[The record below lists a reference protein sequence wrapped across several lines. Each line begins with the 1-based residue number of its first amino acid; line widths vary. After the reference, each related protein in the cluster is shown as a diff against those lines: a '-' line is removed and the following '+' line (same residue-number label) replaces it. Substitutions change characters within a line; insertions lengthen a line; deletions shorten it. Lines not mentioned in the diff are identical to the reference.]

1 MEVSVENISTL
12 RRLVQVKVPA
22 DEVEIRLKD
31 RVSELA
37 QGARIDGFR
46 KGKVPRQLIVQR
58 YGKQLQDEVYRN
70 LLDETLDES
79 LRQEQLQPVALFN
92 LDFER
97 PEKGQ
102 DFEYKVSA
110 EVLGEL
116 NLTGLE
122 NLKVEKPIFSVEA
135 TAIDEMLRSYQV
147 HSTNWEAVEG
157 EPQEGDRVSLIVQ
170 NLEDGNLEFEKE
182 AATSAGEDAPE
193 ESAASAEDDPTDVG
207 STDEDGTSSEEDSS
221 TTEYPNVFL
230 IVGEPNSWED
240 EKIEAAV
247 RSMKA
252 GDSIDIRD
260 QEIEEEP
267 ASAENEGDAEPKQ
280 LAINV
285 KLLQV
290 QRGERP
296 SIAELCEENVLPG
309 ETEEEVRDN
318 IRKSEEERL
327 EAQSKALCLQQ
338 LEKLLVE
345 HSGIV
350 LPKYSFTSEVLAM
363 RRNLYQILHRR
374 GVSQHLD
381 REEPN
386 IEDVPEDE
394 LPELE
399 EERLDRIKMTMAV
412 NFLGAKLVD
421 KYQCRVESTE
431 LQNAVQQQLS
441 NYGPNLTQEIVD
453 QVYDEQNIRQM
464 RNGLLLRKA
473 WDAALDEVS
482 SEEVPNSTEEL
493 ENLRSRYSE
502 ITFDVPIDEVEDE
515 PATEQVEAESEIKEG
530 TGKGF
535 LQSIVDRFKKDK

>member
-1 MEVSVENISTL
+1 MEVSIENISAL

-46 KGKVPRQLIVQR
+46 KGKVPKQLIVQR

-79 LRQEQLQPVALFN
+79 LRQEQLQPVALFD
-92 LDFER
+92 LDFKR

-122 NLKVEKPIFSVEA
+122 DLKVEKPVFTVEA
-135 TAIDEMLRSYQV
+135 SVIDEMLRSYQV
-147 HSTNWEAVEG
+147 HSTNWEEVEG
-157 EPQEGDRVSLIVQ
+157 APQDGDRVGLVVQSL
-170 NLEDGNLEFEKE
+170 EEE
-182 AATSAGEDAPE
+182 ASDSDTEEVTSEEQDSD
-193 ESAASAEDDPTDVG
+193 ESAASTENDSADEG
-207 STDEDGTSSEEDSS
+207 STDKDGMSSEAESS
-221 TTEYPNVFL
+221 VTEYPNVFL

-247 RSMKA
+247 RTMKA
-252 GDSIDIRD
+252 GDSIDIRE
-260 QEIEEEP
+260 QEIQEER
-267 ASAENEGDAEPKQ
+267 ASDVADGDAEPKQ

-290 QRGERP
+290 ERGERP
-296 SIAELCEENVLPG
+296 SIAELVEKNELPG

-327 EAQSKALCLQQ
+327 EGQSKALCLQQ
-338 LEKLLVE
+338 LEKSLVE

-363 RRNLYQILHRR
+363 RRNLYQMLQRR
-374 GVSQHLD
+374 DVSQNRD
-381 REEPN
+381 SEEPN
-386 IEDVPEDE
+386 LEDVPEDE
-394 LPELE
+394 LPEIE
-399 EERLDRIKMTMAV
+399 EDRLDRIKMTMAV

-421 KYQCRVESTE
+421 KYQCTVESTE

-441 NYGPNLTQEIVD
+441 NYGQNLTKEIVD

-482 SEEVPNSTEEL
+482 SEEVPNNSDEL
-493 ENLRSRYSE
+493 ENLRSKYSE
-502 ITFDVPIDEVEDE
+502 VTFEVPVDEVEDE
-515 PATEQVEAESEIKEG
+515 PATEEGETESEIEEG

-535 LQSIVDRFKKDK
+535 LQSIVDRFKKNT

>member
-1 MEVSVENISTL
+1 MEVSIENTSAL

-22 DEVEIRLKD
+22 DEVEVRLKD
-31 RVSELA
+31 RVSQLA

-46 KGKVPRQLIVQR
+46 KGKVPKQLIVQR

-79 LRQEQLQPVALFN
+79 LRQEQLQPVALFD
-92 LDFER
+92 LDFKR
-97 PEKGQ
+97 PERGQ

-122 NLKVEKPIFSVEA
+122 ELKVEKPVFSVEA
-135 TAIDEMLRSYQV
+135 SVIDEMLRSYQV
-147 HSTNWEAVEG
+147 HSTNWEEVEG
-157 EPQEGDRVSLIVQ
+157 EPQVGDRVGLVVQ
-170 NLEDGNLEFEKE
+170 NLEDETSDSETKE
-182 AATSAGEDAPE
+182 VTSVEHATD
-193 ESAASAEDDPTDVG
+193 ESAASEGNDSADID
-207 STDEDGTSSEEDSS
+207 STDEDGTSSEDASS
-221 TTEYPNVFL
+221 VSEYPNLFL
-230 IVGEPNSWED
+230 IMGEPNSWED
-240 EKIEAAV
+240 EKIEAVV

-252 GDSIDIRD
+252 GDSIDIRE
-260 QEIEEEP
+260 QEMEGEL
-267 ASAENEGDAEPKQ
+267 ASDETDGDSEPKQ
-280 LAINV
+280 LAVNV

-290 QRGERP
+290 ERGERP
-296 SIAELCEENVLPG
+296 SIAELVEKNELPG
-309 ETEEEVRDN
+309 ESEEEVRDN

-338 LEKLLVE
+338 LEKSLVE

-363 RRNLYQILHRR
+363 RRNLYQMLQRR
-374 GVSQHLD
+374 DASQNRD
-381 REEPN
+381 RETQN

-394 LPELE
+394 LPEIE

-421 KYQCRVESTE
+421 KYQCKVESTE

-441 NYGPNLTQEIVD
+441 SYGQNLTKEIVD

-482 SEEVPNSTEEL
+482 SEEVPNSSDEL
-493 ENLRSRYSE
+493 ENLRSKYSE
-502 ITFDVPIDEVEDE
+502 ISFQVPVDEVEDE
-515 PATEQVEAESEIKEG
+515 PVAEDSETESEIEEG

-535 LQSIVDRFKKDK
+535 LQSIVDRFKKNS

>member
-135 TAIDEMLRSYQV
+135 NAIDEMLRSYQV

-157 EPQEGDRVSLIVQ
+157 EPQDGDRVSLIVQ
-170 NLEDGNLEFEKE
+170 NLEDGNLESEEE
-182 AATSAGEDAPE
+182 AATSAGEDTPE
-193 ESAASAEDDPTDVG
+193 ESAASAEDDPADVG
-207 STDEDGTSSEEDSS
+207 STNEDGTSSEEASS

-247 RSMKA
+247 RSMQA

-260 QEIEEEP
+260 QEIEVEP
-267 ASAENEGDAEPKQ
+267 ASEENEGDAEPKQ

-290 QRGERP
+290 ERGERP
-296 SIAELCEENVLPG
+296 SIAELVEKDELPG

-363 RRNLYQILHRR
+363 RRNLYQMLHRR

-421 KYQCRVESTE
+421 KYQCQVESTE

-441 NYGPNLTQEIVD
+441 NYGPNLTKEIVD

-515 PATEQVEAESEIKEG
+515 PATEQVEAESDIEEG
-530 TGKGF
+530 SGKGF
-535 LQSIVDRFKKDK
+535 LQSIVDRFKRDK

>member
-1 MEVSVENISTL
+1 MEVSIENISAL

-46 KGKVPRQLIVQR
+46 KGKVPKQLIVQR

-79 LRQEQLQPVALFN
+79 LRQEQLQPVALFD
-92 LDFER
+92 LDFKR

-122 NLKVEKPIFSVEA
+122 DLKVEKPVFTVEA
-135 TAIDEMLRSYQV
+135 SVIDEMLRSYQV
-147 HSTNWEAVEG
+147 HSTNWEEVEG
-157 EPQEGDRVSLIVQ
+157 APQDGDRVGLVVQSL
-170 NLEDGNLEFEKE
+170 EEE
-182 AATSAGEDAPE
+182 ASDSDTEEVTSEEQDSD
-193 ESAASAEDDPTDVG
+193 ESAASTENDSADEG
-207 STDEDGTSSEEDSS
+207 STVKDGMSSEAESS
-221 TTEYPNVFL
+221 VTEYPNVFL

-247 RSMKA
+247 RTMKA
-252 GDSIDIRD
+252 GDSIDIRE
-260 QEIEEEP
+260 QEIQEER
-267 ASAENEGDAEPKQ
+267 ASDVADGDAEPKQ

-290 QRGERP
+290 ERGERP
-296 SIAELCEENVLPG
+296 SIAELVEKNELPG

-327 EAQSKALCLQQ
+327 EGQSKALCLQQ
-338 LEKLLVE
+338 LEKSLVE

-363 RRNLYQILHRR
+363 RRNLYQMLQRR
-374 GVSQHLD
+374 DVSQNRD
-381 REEPN
+381 SEEPN
-386 IEDVPEDE
+386 LEDVPEDE
-394 LPELE
+394 LPEIE
-399 EERLDRIKMTMAV
+399 EDRLDRIKMTMAV

-421 KYQCRVESTE
+421 KYQCTVESTE

-441 NYGPNLTQEIVD
+441 NYGQNLTKEIVD

-482 SEEVPNSTEEL
+482 SEEVPNNSDEL
-493 ENLRSRYSE
+493 ENLRSKYSE
-502 ITFDVPIDEVEDE
+502 VTFEVPVDEVEDE
-515 PATEQVEAESEIKEG
+515 PATEEGETESEIEEG

-535 LQSIVDRFKKDK
+535 LQSIVDRFKKNT

>member
-1 MEVSVENISTL
+1 MEVSIENISAL

-22 DEVEIRLKD
+22 DEVEVRLKD

-46 KGKVPRQLIVQR
+46 KGKVPKQLIVQR

-79 LRQEQLQPVALFN
+79 LRQEQLQPVALFD
-92 LDFER
+92 LDFKR

-116 NLTGLE
+116 NLAGLDA
-122 NLKVEKPIFSVEA
+122 LKVEKPVFSVEA
-135 TAIDEMLRSYQV
+135 SVIDEMLRSYQV
-147 HSTNWEAVEG
+147 HSTNWEEVEG
-157 EPQEGDRVSLIVQ
+157 EPQDGDRVGLVVQ
-170 NLEDGNLEFEKE
+170 NLEDK
-182 AATSAGEDAPE
+182 TSDSETEEVTSVEHASD
-193 ESAASAEDDPTDVG
+193 ESAATAEKDSADVG
-207 STDEDGTSSEEDSS
+207 STEEDGTSNEDTSS
-221 TTEYPNVFL
+221 VAEYPNLFL
-230 IVGEPNSWED
+230 IMGEPNSWED

-247 RSMKA
+247 RTMKA
-252 GDSIDIRD
+252 GDSIDIRER
-260 QEIEEEP
+260 EIEGELASDEADGDSEP
-267 ASAENEGDAEPKQ
+267 RQ
-280 LAINV
+280 LAVNV

-290 QRGERP
+290 ERGERP
-296 SIAELCEENVLPG
+296 SIAELVEKNELPG
-309 ETEEEVRDN
+309 ESEEEVRDN

-338 LEKLLVE
+338 LEKSLVE

-363 RRNLYQILHRR
+363 RRNLYQMLQRR
-374 GVSQHLD
+374 DASQNPD
-381 REEPN
+381 RATQN
-386 IEDVPEDE
+386 VEDVPEDA
-394 LPELE
+394 LPEIE

-421 KYQCRVESTE
+421 KYQCKVESTE

-441 NYGPNLTQEIVD
+441 SYGQNLTKEIVD

-482 SEEVPNSTEEL
+482 SEEVPNSSNEL
-493 ENLRSRYSE
+493 ENLRSKYSE
-502 ITFDVPIDEVEDE
+502 ITFEVPVDEVEDV
-515 PATEQVEAESEIKEG
+515 PATEEGETESEIEEE

-535 LQSIVDRFKKDK
+535 LQSIVDRFKKNS